1 MWNVEKTDSCLKIL
15 CFVVAVFGTLYF
27 PSIHGVLHSQLL
39 YHFAICNHCAAMIDV
54 EGFLLHVASS
64 GVYI

>member
-15 CFVVAVFGTLYF
+15 CFVVAGLGTLF
-27 PSIHGVLHSQLL
+27 FSPPSFTEFYIHNFCSILL
-39 YHFAICNHCAAMIDV
+39 FAIIDV